1 VVPVLLMAVGFA
13 LCVVS
18 REGVMVVVGL
28 ALISFGANAFL
39 PVFWCVPAAFL
50 TGSAA
55 AGGIALIN
63 SIGNL
68 GGFVAPSIVGV
79 GKSMTGSYSGA
90 LMMLGGFALVAALMM
105 FAVRHV
111 PYHLPALLSRCD

>member
-1 VVPVLLMAVGFA
+1 
-13 LCVVS
+13 
-18 REGVMVVVGL
+18 VMVVVGL

-111 PYHLPALLSRCD
+111 PYHLPARLSRCN